1 MSRQTFIFVSAP
13 AQDADLM
20 HLIEQA
26 LGGQF
31 IRAEGSDPYIRV
43 GTVAVYVGGH
53 EFDDDDIAW
62 PQGSDIPLQS
72 EYPAMIEVRDTG
84 GDLQR
89 QREIARKI
97 FAALRS
103 AGRHRAVYIDDMQK
117 SWIAI
122 AQKHKSPKQARVRS
136 TAQLT
141 YSQRLGV
148 MATNA
153 RSQQACAFPL
163 HFDLYGCGNLNTI
176 LCTLPQPYKKNCAGC
191 HNHTIMAAR
200 SRRVMC

>member
-20 HLIEQA
+20 HLIEHA

-72 EYPAMIEVRDTG
+72 EYAAMIEVRDTG

-89 QREIARKI
+89 QQEIAGDI

-103 AGRHRAVYIDDMQK
+103 AGRHRAVSIDDMQK
-117 SWIAI
+117 
-122 AQKHKSPKQARVRS
+122 
-136 TAQLT
+136 
-141 YSQRLGV
+141 
-148 MATNA
+148 
-153 RSQQACAFPL
+153 
-163 HFDLYGCGNLNTI
+163 I
-176 LCTLPQPYKKNCAGC
+176 LDSYNPGE
-191 HNHTIMAAR
+191 
-200 SRRVMC
+200 

>member
-72 EYPAMIEVRDTG
+72 EYPAMIEIRDTG

-89 QREIARKI
+89 QQEIASKI

-103 AGRHRAVYIDDMQK
+103 AGRHRAIYIDDMQK
-117 SWIAI
+117 ILDSY
-122 AQKHKSPKQARVRS
+122 SPAE
-136 TAQLT
+136 
-141 YSQRLGV
+141 
-148 MATNA
+148 
-153 RSQQACAFPL
+153 
-163 HFDLYGCGNLNTI
+163 
-176 LCTLPQPYKKNCAGC
+176 
-191 HNHTIMAAR
+191 
-200 SRRVMC
+200 

>member
-13 AQDADLM
+13 AQDAV

-26 LGGQF
+26 LGRQF

-72 EYPAMIEVRDTG
+72 QYPAMIEIRDTG

-89 QREIARKI
+89 QQEIASKI

-117 SWIAI
+117 ILDSY
-122 AQKHKSPKQARVRS
+122 SPEA
-136 TAQLT
+136 
-141 YSQRLGV
+141 
-148 MATNA
+148 
-153 RSQQACAFPL
+153 
-163 HFDLYGCGNLNTI
+163 
-176 LCTLPQPYKKNCAGC
+176 
-191 HNHTIMAAR
+191 
-200 SRRVMC
+200 

>member
-13 AQDADLM
+13 AQDAGLI
-20 HLIEQA
+20 HLIEQV
-26 LGGQF
+26 LGRQF
-31 IRAEGSDPYIRV
+31 IREEGSDPYIRV

-72 EYPAMIEVRDTG
+72 EYAAMIEVRDTG

-89 QREIARKI
+89 QQEIAGDI

-117 SWIAI
+117 
-122 AQKHKSPKQARVRS
+122 
-136 TAQLT
+136 
-141 YSQRLGV
+141 
-148 MATNA
+148 
-153 RSQQACAFPL
+153 
-163 HFDLYGCGNLNTI
+163 I
-176 LCTLPQPYKKNCAGC
+176 LDSYNPGE
-191 HNHTIMAAR
+191 
-200 SRRVMC
+200 

>member
-13 AQDADLM
+13 SQDADLM

-26 LGGQF
+26 LGRQF
-31 IRAEGSDPYIRV
+31 IRTEGSGPYVRV

-62 PQGSDIPLQS
+62 PHGSDIPLHS

-89 QREIARKI
+89 QREIAGEI

-117 SWIAI
+117 VLDSYN
-122 AQKHKSPKQARVRS
+122 S
-136 TAQLT
+136 
-141 YSQRLGV
+141 GE
-148 MATNA
+148 
-153 RSQQACAFPL
+153 
-163 HFDLYGCGNLNTI
+163 
-176 LCTLPQPYKKNCAGC
+176 
-191 HNHTIMAAR
+191 
-200 SRRVMC
+200 